1 MLPTKFL
8 FCVDNFLAK
17 NIVKTQRNSKQLA
30 LELDTVV
37 TCSTTT
43 TPTLPQTFQTLLNQ
57 LESCNLAQTLI
68 ALGFDN

>member
-37 TCSTTT
+37 TCSTTP
-43 TPTLPQTFQTLLNQ
+43 PTHK
-57 LESCNLAQTLI
+57 LI
-68 ALGFDN
+68 KHF